1 MQEHAII
8 WATADPVRRS
18 YRRKQSIPACS
29 SWTAGRRA
37 ATWHIYLSKL
47 WSPTAWVFFLLQLTL
62 QFFSSITFFLR
73 NLIYYQRIHNRRKI
87 SPQAFLPFLH
97 AKSLASLLFL
107 PLSSLA
113 LLPCLAAGT
122 FEEIFLHPTS
132 FPSCS
137 SSIMVPLLRDLFS
150 FSELCP
156 HVPSLPWASI
166 QPSHRITES

>member
-1 MQEHAII
+1 MIHSCLQQL
-8 WATADPVRRS
+8 DS
-18 YRRKQSIPACS
+18 RKEGCYVA
-29 SWTAGRRA
+29 
-37 ATWHIYLSKL
+37 YLSEQAVEITHCL
-47 WSPTAWVFFLLQLTL
+47 SFLSSPTYTTILFLNN
-62 QFFSSITFFLR
+62 FFLR
-73 NLIYYQRIHNRRKI
+73 NLIYYQRIHNMRKI

-132 FPSCS
+132 FPGCS

-156 HVPSLPWASI
+156 RVPSLPWASI